1 MKNLLLALVAFMA
14 LTAVLSGCSASK
26 GDYYESPSHG
36 IRSSGE
42 SLDY

>member
-1 MKNLLLALVAFMA
+1 MKNLLLALVAFMV

-26 GDYYESPSHG
+26 ADYESPSHG
-36 IRSSGE
+36 IRDSGE